1 MSDLI
6 NKLTTNFTAATA
18 QGKIKL
24 TTILAKVEVTTMIIS
39 KEDNIETLATA
50 ISMANSETMATRI
63 LTLTPMSLEETLVEQ
78 TTIRKGN
85 NTNRH
90 WSPLNS

>member
-50 ISMANSETMATRI
+50 ISMVNSETMATKI
-63 LTLTPMSLEETLVEQ
+63 LTSTPMSLEETLVEQ
-78 TTIRKGN
+78 
-85 NTNRH
+85 NT
-90 WSPLNS
+90 